1 MSAPLRLTLA
11 DKVAPARACLLIIDV
26 QNDFCSPDGYWGQVA
41 NDRSAVIAMMPR
53 LHKLIDAARAAGT
66 LVVFVQAIYD
76 EHFLSAPWR
85 ERNVRRKLEVAR
97 CLSGSWGADFYEV
110 KPRPTDIVI
119 QKHRYSAFI
128 DTELDMILRVR
139 GVETLIMTGVATNV
153 CVETTARDGF
163 MKDYYIVFA
172 SDCTAAKSAA
182 AQEATLHNIR
192 ENFGVVASAEEIIA
206 AWQTQRLPPPSL
218 A

>member
-1 MSAPLRLTLA
+1 LRSTLA
-11 DKVAPARACLLIIDV
+11 EKVEPARACLLVIDV
-26 QNDFCSPDGYWGQVA
+26 QNDFCSPEGYWGKVA

-53 LHKLIDAARAAGT
+53 LHKLIDAARGAGT

-76 EHFLSAPWR
+76 DHFLSAPWR
-85 ERNVRRKLEVAR
+85 ERNVRRKLEVPR

-110 KPRPTDIVI
+110 KPRTGDLVV

-128 DTELDMILRVR
+128 DTELDMILKAR
-139 GVETLIMTGVATNV
+139 GVETLIMTGVATNL
-153 CVETTARDGF
+153 CVETTARDCF

-182 AQEATLHNIR
+182 AHEATLHNIR
-192 ENFGVVASAEEIIA
+192 ESFGVVASAQEIIE
-206 AWQTQRLPPPSL
+206 AWQPR